1 VPGVTDGAPRPGSP
15 RRTASPRP
23 LTRADGLASGG
34 RRRPVLARPRGHL
47 AKPDSAFAAPDR
59 CPDRKPGKLRV
70 RNLSFTPRTER
81 ACGHARETAGRRRGT
96 RCAVTGCPGLGQAG
110 GSRHRAGLG

>member
-81 ACGHARETAGRRRGT
+81 ACGHARKPRAEGGALGAPSPGAPASARR
-96 RCAVTGCPGLGQAG
+96 AAPATGPAW
-110 GSRHRAGLG
+110 A